1 MRLAAIDIGTNST
14 RLLIS
19 DFSDSGSIVLERIM
33 QITRIGRNMGS
44 TGKISRSSADD
55 TLKTLIEYKDLMD
68 KHDVLKYRAVGT
80 SAIREA
86 ENSQWFASYIYEN
99 SGIMIDTIT
108 GNEEAS
114 LSFNGVSKDLS
125 LSPEDKF
132 RKILVLDIGGGSTE
146 FILGGSGS
154 KTGQHMDMVKSLNI
168 GSVVLTEKFIMGT
181 LPERDQLER
190 LESYIRSSIREIVEN
205 IAMEKDMRVVG
216 VAGTITTLA
225 AIDLKLD
232 EYDSNKIHRHELSYK
247 WVKDIYKILCRTDLD
262 ERKKIT
268 GLAPG
273 RADIIISGTAV
284 LLEIL
289 KMLDKKILIVSEQDI
304 LDGIIY
310 SLAEF

>member
-1 MRLAAIDIGTNST
+1 MILAAIDIGTNST

-19 DFSDSGSIVLERIM
+19 DFSDSGSIVLERTM
-33 QITRIGRNMGS
+33 KITRIGRNIGS

-55 TLKTLIEYKDLMD
+55 TLKTLIRYKDLMN
-68 KHDVLKYRAVGT
+68 KHDVLRYRAVGT

-86 ENSQWFASYIYEN
+86 ENSQWFTSYIYEN

-108 GNEEAS
+108 GNEEAC
-114 LSFNGVSKDLS
+114 LSFNGASKDLS
-125 LSPEDKF
+125 LSPEDQF

-146 FILGGSGS
+146 FILGDTGS
-154 KTGQHMDMVKSLNI
+154 KTGPHIDMARSLNI
-168 GSVVLTEKFIMGT
+168 GSVVLTEKFIKGT
-181 LPERDQLER
+181 LPKRDELER
-190 LESYIRSSIREIVEN
+190 LESYIRSSIREVVEN
-205 IAMEKDMRVVG
+205 IAGEKDMRIAG

-232 EYDSNKIHRHELSYK
+232 EYDWQKIHRHELSYK
-247 WVKDIYKILCRTDLD
+247 WIKDIYKILCRTDLKD
-262 ERKKIT
+262 RKQIT

-273 RADIIISGTAV
+273 RADIIISGTAI

-289 KMLDKKILIVSEQDI
+289 KMLDRKILIVSEKDI

>member
-19 DFSDSGSIVLERIM
+19 DFFDSGNKILERTMEI
-33 QITRIGRNMGS
+33 IRIGRNMGS
-44 TGKISRSSADD
+44 TGKISRSSADN
-55 TLKTLIEYKDLMD
+55 TLKTLIRYKDLMG
-68 KHDVLKYRAVGT
+68 KHDVSKYRAVGT

-86 ENSQWFASYIYEN
+86 GNSQWFTSYIYEN
-99 SGIMIDTIT
+99 SGIMIETIT
-108 GNEEAS
+108 GDEEAC
-114 LSFNGVSKDLS
+114 LSFNGASKGLS
-125 LSPEDKF
+125 LSAGDQF

-146 FILGGSGS
+146 LILGGPGT
-154 KTGQHMDMVKSLNI
+154 KTGPYIDKVKSLNI
-168 GSVVLTEKFIMGT
+168 GCVVLTEKFIKGT
-181 LPERDQLER
+181 LPQRSELER
-190 LESYIRSSIREIVEN
+190 LESYIRTNIREVVEN
-205 IAMEKDMRVVG
+205 IAGGKDMMIVG

-232 EYDSNKIHRHELSYK
+232 KYDWQKIHRHELSYK
-247 WVKDIYKILCRTDLD
+247 WIKDIYKILCRTDLD
-262 ERKKIT
+262 ERKQVA

-273 RADIIISGTAV
+273 RADIIISGTAI

-289 KMLDKKILIVSEQDI
+289 KILDKKILIVSEQDI

>member
-68 KHDVLKYRAVGT
+68 KHDVSKYRAVGT

-86 ENSQWFASYIYEN
+86 ENSQWFTSYIYEN
-99 SGIMIDTIT
+99 SGIRIDTIT

-114 LSFNGVSKDLS
+114 LSFNGASKDLS

-146 FILGGSGS
+146 FILGGPGS
-154 KTGQHMDMVKSLNI
+154 KTGPHIDMVKSLNI
-168 GSVVLTEKFIMGT
+168 GSVVLTEKFIRGT
-181 LPERDQLER
+181 LPERDQLEQ
-190 LESYIRSSIREIVEN
+190 LESYIRSSIRGTVEN

-273 RADIIISGTAV
+273 RADIIISGTAI